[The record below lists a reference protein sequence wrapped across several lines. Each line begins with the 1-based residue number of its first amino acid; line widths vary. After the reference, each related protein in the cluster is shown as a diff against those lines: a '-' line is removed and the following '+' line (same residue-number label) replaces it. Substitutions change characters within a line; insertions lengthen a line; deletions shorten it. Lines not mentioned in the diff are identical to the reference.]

1 MSYRV
6 EVASSGR
13 AGCQSTDCKKAGTK
27 IAKDELRMGTW
38 VDIPDRGGSWRWRHW
53 GCVTGKVLLNIREA
67 LDPTGSGNYEW
78 DLLDGYQGSEKNS
91 LNHFPDLQAKVR
103 RVISQGF
110 IDYEDFNGDPEMN
123 RLGSTGLRAPATK
136 KKAAKNKKD
145 MSPDITA
152 LKEQINSLAAEREKL
167 LSKGLSPSKIDI
179 QLQIV
184 HEAISSSDMNES
196 LQKKSKT
203 AIKPPTKKRG
213 RKKKDEDEDEDEG
226 LDVEEN
232 IEVPVKKKRVSA
244 KDKKILAE
252 QKVEEAKPLG
262 KKSIKQEDDDTEE
275 LVHTTNQEIKPAQVK
290 KARTKR
296 AIKKEVGPDNLNEK
310 PENFATTRNDR
321 AKRVIKKEEDEDM
334 IQTPEGNDLTT
345 GGKLSTG
352 RTDDSDCDDKVS
364 KPTVLKR
371 KTTARKTKK

>member
-1 MSYRV
+1 MSYLTNI

-67 LDPTGSGNYEW
+67 LDPAGSGNYDW

-91 LNHFPDLQAKVR
+91 LNNFPELQAKVR

-136 KKAAKNKKD
+136 KKAAKNKKE

-152 LKEQINSLAAEREKL
+152 HKEQINSLMAEREKL

-184 HEAISSSDMNES
+184 HEAISASEMNES
-196 LQKKSKT
+196 LQKKPKT
-203 AIKPPTKKRG
+203 TSKPPTKKRG
-213 RKKKDEDEDEDEG
+213 RKKKDEDEEEG

-244 KDKKILAE
+244 KDKKILDE
-252 QKVEEAKPLG
+252 QKVVETKTRG

-275 LVHTTNQEIKPAQVK
+275 LAYTTNPEIQPPQVK
-290 KARTKR
+290 KTRTKR
-296 AIKKEVGPDNLNEK
+296 AIKKGS
-310 PENFATTRNDR
+310 R
-321 AKRVIKKEEDEDM
+321 AKYLE
-334 IQTPEGNDLTT
+334 
-345 GGKLSTG
+345 
-352 RTDDSDCDDKVS
+352 
-364 KPTVLKR
+364 
-371 KTTARKTKK
+371 